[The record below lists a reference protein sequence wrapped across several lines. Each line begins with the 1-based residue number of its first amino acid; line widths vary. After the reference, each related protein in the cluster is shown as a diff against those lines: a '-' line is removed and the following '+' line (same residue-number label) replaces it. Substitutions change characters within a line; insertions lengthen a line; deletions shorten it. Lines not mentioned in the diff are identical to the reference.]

1 MTSFYQVDES
11 GGTSAVT
18 LGEASEGSAIQ
29 DQYHED
35 VLTSNLDF
43 DTVVDAGIYRYE
55 SIGDSSQHVPSDA
68 SSGYVFVFVESDKH
82 SMRSIVQIAFDDNGG
97 VLVRRGAISDTNTTI
112 GAWEDLNASG
122 SSTFA
127 ISSASPAGTVG
138 GSWSVVSGYE
148 DVGIWKQVNIIMT
161 LADAVN
167 TTILLD
173 VATFALSGTQTIY
186 VSNGDGTFSPII
198 LDIINGGTGANSA
211 AGARTALGAAS
222 QADLDSLRDSVSQ
235 VQVISVGP
243 AKVYK
248 QCNIVICRL
257 YAAKITLSGSWD
269 TYLLGPLPEDFKPR
283 ESVGPNVYQIRQPVE
298 IDEQDTTYST
308 ALWINGNGDLYVAN
322 FGGTGFN
329 GTAQMSCT
337 ACWTT
342 PEP

>member
-43 DTVVDAGIYRYE
+43 DTIVDAGIYRYE
-55 SIGDSSQHVPSDA
+55 SIGGSSQHVPSDA

-97 VLVRRGAISDTNTTI
+97 VLVRRGAISDTGTTI

-122 SSTFA
+122 SGTFA
-127 ISSASPAGTVG
+127 ISSTSPAGTVG

-222 QADLDSLRDSVSQ
+222 QADLDSLRDSVNKK
-235 VQVISVGP
+235 VDIGP
-243 AKVYK
+243 PIDYGYFDYDANYNINIYLYK
-248 QCNIVICRL
+248 NNGATNICILTFELTTGMIKIYQRRDGVNVLLYSIQC
-257 YAAKITLSGSWD
+257 
-269 TYLLGPLPEDFKPR
+269 P
-283 ESVGPNVYQIRQPVE
+283 PVNPF
-298 IDEQDTTYST
+298 IP
-308 ALWINGNGDLYVAN
+308 I
-322 FGGTGFN
+322 
-329 GTAQMSCT
+329 
-337 ACWTT
+337 
-342 PEP
+342 

>member
-1 MTSFYQVDES
+1 MISFYQVDES

-18 LGEASEGSAIQ
+18 LGEASEGFAIQ

-68 SSGYVFVFVESDKH
+68 SSGYVFVFAESDKH
-82 SMRSIVQIAFDDNGG
+82 STRSIVQIAFDDNGG
-97 VLVRRGAISDTNTTI
+97 VLVRRGAISEDTGTTI

-127 ISSASPAGTVG
+127 ISSTSPAGTVG

-186 VSNGDGTFSPII
+186 VSNGDGTFSPLL

-222 QADLDSLRDSVSQ
+222 QADLNSLRDSVNNYIGYFSRIYPSPYTYPANTVSYVDFDLTEIEEWGWQ
-235 VQVISVGP
+235 VFGVISASTSHGSV
-243 AKVYK
+243 
-248 QCNIVICRL
+248 VIQGIRVIEDHTVRLECRNL
-257 YAAKITLSGSWD
+257 LSSSVAAT
-269 TYLLGPLPEDFKPR
+269 P
-283 ESVGPNVYQIRQPVE
+283 QIRVLARMF
-298 IDEQDTTYST
+298 IS
-308 ALWINGNGDLYVAN
+308 N
-322 FGGTGFN
+322 
-329 GTAQMSCT
+329 
-337 ACWTT
+337 
-342 PEP
+342 

>member
-43 DTVVDAGIYRYE
+43 DTIVDAGIYRYE
-55 SIGDSSQHVPSDA
+55 SIGGSSQHVPSDA

-97 VLVRRGAISDTNTTI
+97 VLVRRGAISDTGTTI

-127 ISSASPAGTVG
+127 ISSTSPAGTVG

-198 LDIINGGTGANSA
+198 LDIVNGGTGANSA

-222 QADLDSLRDSVSQ
+222 QADLDSLRDSVTYNYTQRGLLPDDADLNLYIKGSQ
-235 VQVISVGP
+235 NGTWATGSVSPINAPNDG
-243 AKVYK
+243 
-248 QCNIVICRL
+248 C
-257 YAAKITLSGSWD
+257 TWS
-269 TYLLGPLPEDFKPR
+269 YLLVFATGSAGTLQMFYNTNSNILFAR
-283 ESVGPNVYQIRQPVE
+283 RFQ
-298 IDEQDTTYST
+298 
-308 ALWINGNGDLYVAN
+308 GNPASWNTWKAV
-322 FGGTGFN
+322 
-329 GTAQMSCT
+329 
-337 ACWTT
+337 
-342 PEP
+342 

>member
-43 DTVVDAGIYRYE
+43 DTIVDAGIYRYE

-68 SSGYVFVFVESDKH
+68 SSGYVFVFVENDKH

-97 VLVRRGAISDTNTTI
+97 VLVRRGAISDTGTTI

-127 ISSASPAGTVG
+127 ISSTSPAGTVG

-198 LDIINGGTGANSA
+198 LDIVNGGTGANSA

-222 QADLDSLRDSVSQ
+222 QADLDSLRDSV
-235 VQVISVGP
+235 
-243 AKVYK
+243 
-248 QCNIVICRL
+248 NRL
-257 YAAKITLSGSWD
+257 DDFSFWLPNAGRGSLKEDLSPS
-269 TYLLGPLPEDFKPR
+269 TTLLGIHLYSVYNAGVIEGLPSHWDGWLITFKSMGQVR
-283 ESVGPNVYQIRQPVE
+283 HFFFRNNELNITYRAGTDGETTWRDNWRQFSY
-298 IDEQDTTYST
+298 DS
-308 ALWINGNGDLYVAN
+308 GDL
-322 FGGTGFN
+322 G
-329 GTAQMSCT
+329 
-337 ACWTT
+337 
-342 PEP
+342 

>member
-18 LGEASEGSAIQ
+18 LGEASEGSVIQ
-29 DQYHED
+29 DHYHED

-82 SMRSIVQIAFDDNGG
+82 SMRSIVQITFDDNGG
-97 VLVRRGAISDTNTTI
+97 VLVRRGAISDTGTTI
-112 GAWEDLNASG
+112 GAWEDLNANG

-127 ISSASPAGTVG
+127 ISSTSPAGTVG

-173 VATFALSGTQTIY
+173 VSTFALSGTQTIY

-222 QADLDSLRDSVSQ
+222 QADLDSLRDSVSSLFEFGIYNRGELQ
-235 VQVISVGP
+235 SEFSPTETNWGISIYTVFYNVPSSFPEPG
-243 AKVYK
+243 
-248 QCNIVICRL
+248 IL
-257 YAAKITLSGSWD
+257 FTLSTTGQMKCL
-269 TYLLGPLPEDFKPR
+269 LLGNNNLNIYFR
-283 ESVGPNVYQIRQPVE
+283 F
-298 IDEQDTTYST
+298 
-308 ALWINGNGDLYVAN
+308 GNASQNMWSSWQRLLLSSG
-322 FGGTGFN
+322 
-329 GTAQMSCT
+329 
-337 ACWTT
+337 
-342 PEP
+342 

>member
-68 SSGYVFVFVESDKH
+68 SSGYVFVFVENDKH

-97 VLVRRGAISDTNTTI
+97 VLVRRGAISDTGTTI

-127 ISSASPAGTVG
+127 ISSTSPAGTVG

-173 VATFALSGTQTIY
+173 VSTFALSGTQTIY

-198 LDIINGGTGANSA
+198 LDIVNGGTGANSA

-222 QADLDSLRDSVSQ
+222 QADLDSLRDSVNNKLPFAIKTFGDISSITVGRYKAAQDDYDSIQLTYDSQ
-235 VQVISVGP
+235 TMKKSFH
-243 AKVYK
+243 Y
-248 QCNIVICRL
+248 L
-257 YAAKITLSGSWD
+257 ITPYGVR
-269 TYLLGPLPEDFKPR
+269 YLIENHSTGLQDEVFL
-283 ESVGPNVYQIRQPVE
+283 IRK
-298 IDEQDTTYST
+298 
-308 ALWINGNGDLYVAN
+308 
-322 FGGTGFN
+322 
-329 GTAQMSCT
+329 
-337 ACWTT
+337 
-342 PEP
+342 

>member
-43 DTVVDAGIYRYE
+43 DTIVDAGIYRYE

-68 SSGYVFVFVESDKH
+68 SSGYVFVFVENDKH

-97 VLVRRGAISDTNTTI
+97 VLVRRGAISDTGTTI

-127 ISSASPAGTVG
+127 ISSTSPAGTVG

-198 LDIINGGTGANSA
+198 LDIVNGGTGANSA

-222 QADLDSLRDSVSQ
+222 QADLDSLRDSVNRFLLSINLTDLTKDYGTPKNWPNN
-235 VQVISVGP
+235 VIQLYRVFGAGIIAEQPTSYGFLLHFAISGQYKNFWFSTNDYSIDIRYGNDNANTWSSWYSVS
-243 AKVYK
+243 
-248 QCNIVICRL
+248 
-257 YAAKITLSGSWD
+257 ITS
-269 TYLLGPLPEDFKPR
+269 
-283 ESVGPNVYQIRQPVE
+283 
-298 IDEQDTTYST
+298 
-308 ALWINGNGDLYVAN
+308 
-322 FGGTGFN
+322 
-329 GTAQMSCT
+329 
-337 ACWTT
+337 
-342 PEP
+342 